1 MGEFGESAGDK
12 HEGGDPNQ
20 AIADKDARLRR
31 GRRACRTERLEHDI
45 EKRADQTHLKQ
56 HSADLEIN
64 HLKHSRILG
73 CCESTCFF
81 LATAT
86 SRGLFSSIRPIGCGV
101 TAPKKAFDHNAL
113 IDCRSRCG
121 ERPSCKASKQ
131 AL

>member
-31 GRRACRTERLEHDI
+31 GRRTCRTERLEHDI

-56 HSADLEIN
+56 HSAGLEIN
-64 HLKHSRILG
+64 HLKHSRILS

-81 LATAT
+81 WQWPPREASSHSFAQ
-86 SRGLFSSIRPIGCGV
+86 SVSGLPRRKKLSITMR
-101 TAPKKAFDHNAL
+101 
-113 IDCRSRCG
+113 
-121 ERPSCKASKQ
+121 
-131 AL
+131 